1 MFGYC
6 FTQSVNFQISVIIV
20 LVLKVLGRAPAS
32 RDAYIEFP
40 PLTTML
46 NHFCKFDYYFNCN
59 VFIVST
65 KVLCIYVSNT

>member
-46 NHFCKFDYYFNCN
+46 KP
-59 VFIVST
+59 
-65 KVLCIYVSNT
+65 LL